1 MAKHSQGRA
10 PNAERRTP
18 NAKRQTPTPAR
29 IESAHPSSSAFPL
42 AHHLLKEIK
51 HVTSHR
57 MSQTKHPLENVN
69 QMDEST
75 FVSVFGAVYE
85 HSPWVAEATWPYRPF
100 ASLDTLHA
108 VMDEVVEGAGQ
119 SRKLTLIKAHPELA
133 GRLARSGQLT
143 AESHSEQAKAGL
155 TSLPENLTKRMLELN
170 NSYQAKFGFPFIICA
185 RLNNVGTIL
194 RAMEDR
200 LSNPSEIEFETALR
214 EISKIARLRLADIIV

>member
-1 MAKHSQGRA
+1 
-10 PNAERRTP
+10 
-18 NAKRQTPTPAR
+18 
-29 IESAHPSSSAFPL
+29 
-42 AHHLLKEIK
+42 
-51 HVTSHR
+51 
-57 MSQTKHPLENVN
+57 MSQTKHRLENVN

-85 HSPWVAEATWPYRPF
+85 HSPWVAEAAWQSRPF
-100 ASLDTLHA
+100 ASLDTLHT

-133 GRLARSGQLT
+133 RRLARSDQLT

-155 TSLPENLTKRMLELN
+155 SSLPENLTKRMLELN
-170 NSYQAKFGFPFIICA
+170 NRYQAKFGFPFIICA
-185 RLNNVGTIL
+185 RLNNVATIL

-200 LSNPSEIEFETALR
+200 LSNPSETEFETALR